1 MPPGPAFNWIC
12 VAHSALDILNH
23 AARYRAAQ
31 LSSPLTSQSVR
42 KQQRVNDHVSE
53 ESHERNNEEELEK
66 VVEIEAG
73 ECGTCMH
80 MHSTRHLLWYTSVIG
95 STRTNT
101 QQAGFLNDKIEP
113 VSSMNIDYPKTEA
126 GRVQADSHFVRP
138 DSLRHANEA
147 WISQISISPFPIL
160 PNSPIE
166 PVIETTAQPAQP
178 GLTPAKLQE
187 TAVPSAPPP
196 ALQSSPSPS
205 VADPNLSLAIDA
217 EHIILSSD
225 VCPIVCTFRT
235 SVSFILSRL
244 IHIRFILKGIDY

>member
-1 MPPGPAFNWIC
+1 MHMPPGPAFNWIC

-31 LSSPLTSQSVR
+31 LSSPLASQSGQ
-42 KQQRVNDHVSE
+42 KQQKINDHFFE
-53 ESHERNNEEELEK
+53 GKHERDDEEKSEK
-66 VVEIEAG
+66 VVELEAG
-73 ECGTCMH
+73 ACGTYNR

-95 STRTNT
+95 SARTDGR
-101 QQAGFLNDKIEP
+101 QADSLNDELET
-113 VSSMNIDYPKTEA
+113 VSSTNIGYPKTEA

-196 ALQSSPSPS
+196 ALQSSPSPP
-205 VADPNLSLAIDA
+205 VADPSLAIDA

-225 VCPIVCTFRT
+225 VCPIVCTFCA

>member
-31 LSSPLTSQSVR
+31 LSSPLASQSGQ
-42 KQQRVNDHVSE
+42 KQQKINDHFFE
-53 ESHERNNEEELEK
+53 GKHERDDEEKSE
-66 VVEIEAG
+66 
-73 ECGTCMH
+73 
-80 MHSTRHLLWYTSVIG
+80 
-95 STRTNT
+95 N
-101 QQAGFLNDKIEP
+101 
-113 VSSMNIDYPKTEA
+113 
-126 GRVQADSHFVRP
+126 VQADSHFVRP